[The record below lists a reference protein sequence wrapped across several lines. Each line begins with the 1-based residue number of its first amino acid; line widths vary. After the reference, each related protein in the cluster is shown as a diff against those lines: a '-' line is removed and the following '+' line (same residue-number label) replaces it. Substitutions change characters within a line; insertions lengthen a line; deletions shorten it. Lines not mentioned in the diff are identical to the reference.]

1 MRRYFVNLCML
12 LCLHLVLYS
21 KSDICPE
28 VVKSENLDCHTN
40 YDDRISC
47 IWYKGSD
54 DGNGSFLLILK
65 SNNYE
70 DEMRMCD
77 LVSSP
82 YDQSFN
88 CDLTNLTLDEMDNY
102 KITVHDLSLTKDLAI
117 IEEFYPR
124 CNIKLDPPSDL
135 WYNFTGTAYNVTW
148 KGNNE
153 VSDFT
158 KIYFELQLKKEESN
172 QKSIKTDIS
181 VTYAEIMLFEFHEGS
196 NYIQIRSRTDNEG
209 QYRSHWSEWSS
220 ELKIHVME
228 TDKQSQDMN
237 HIITI
242 VTLLTMALIVLML
255 ALRSILSTRI
265 NVSFWKKIPTAAD
278 FFHPLYNIHNG
289 NFQDWTK
296 HPNICKEK
304 KKVRQLGSP
313 QDIDLSATVLYVQ
326 REAVSAVKLE
336 SPLSKEEILQTPNTC
351 NSMSWS
357 DPLVEKE
364 IYLNGIYP
372 VFFSS
377 FSNDIINETVS
388 ANSLDCPMDYFSYEG
403 NYIANSHEIAE

>member
-1 MRRYFVNLCML
+1 MMTY
-12 LCLHLVLYS
+12 
-21 KSDICPE
+21 
-28 VVKSENLDCHTN
+28 
-40 YDDRISC
+40 
-47 IWYKGSD
+47 
-54 DGNGSFLLILK
+54 
-65 SNNYE
+65 
-70 DEMRMCD
+70 D

-88 CDLTNLTLDEMDNY
+88 CDIPDLTLDEMDNY

-135 WYNFTGTAYNVTW
+135 SYNFTGAAYNITW
-148 KGNNE
+148 KGNYA

-196 NYIQIRSRTDNEG
+196 NYIQIRSRTDNGG

-228 TDKQSQDMN
+228 MDKQSQDMN

-242 VTLLTMALIVLML
+242 VTLLTMALIVLLL

-296 HPNICKEK
+296 HPNICKEN

-336 SPLSKEEILQTPNTC
+336 SPLSKEEILLTHNTC
-351 NSMSWS
+351 NSTSWS

-377 FSNDIINETVS
+377 FSDDIINEKVS